1 VHPILAQR
9 GTWLLWA
16 IIWIAI
22 GAALSIL
29 MAQLEGLTWWAGLL
43 LIVPISLVYGFICS
57 GSWYLCHIAPLRRS
71 ATLRIISVH
80 GFGALISSSL
90 WLQIGEG
97 WAVLLQQ
104 LPWFA
109 DIENRYWHQSPLLV
123 SLGVALFL
131 LSSAVHYILIA
142 LADSRDAETRALRMQ
157 VLATE
162 AELRALRSQITPHF
176 LFNSLNSINALTSS
190 DPAGARRMCLL
201 LSDFLRGTLQ
211 VSSHERIPLAQEL
224 LLIDQF
230 LAIEQV
236 RFGERL
242 LVVREIDDDAFRRLL
257 PPLLLQPLVENAVTH
272 GISNMLEG
280 GTVRISART
289 EGSRL
294 IVAIENPRDPEARRR
309 AGAGLGLTNVR
320 RRLEAAYGRE
330 ATVNVEAVPDRFR
343 VELSLPSPPPEHVAP
358 PAPAAAPG
366 ATAPA
371 PASAAAVPHP
381 TLPVA

>member
-16 IIWIAI
+16 LIWIAI

-43 LIVPISLVYGFICS
+43 LIVPITLVYGFICS

-80 GFGALISSSL
+80 AFGALISSSL

-97 WAVLLQQ
+97 WATLLEQV
-104 LPWFA
+104 PWFA

-190 DPAGARRMCLL
+190 DPPGARRMCLL

-242 LVVREIDDDAFRRLL
+242 LVEREIADDAFRRLL

-280 GTVRISART
+280 GTLRISART

-294 IVAIENPRDPEARRR
+294 IVAVENPRDPEARRR

-320 RRLEAAYGRE
+320 RRLEAAYGRD

-343 VELSLPSPPPEHVAP
+343 VELSLPSPPPEPVAP
-358 PAPAAAPG
+358 PAPAPPAA
-366 ATAPA
+366 TPA
-371 PASAAAVPHP
+371 PSPAP

>member
-1 VHPILAQR
+1 MHPILAQR

-43 LIVPISLVYGFICS
+43 LIVPITLLYGFICS

-71 ATLRIISVH
+71 ATLRILSVH

-90 WLQIGEG
+90 WLQLGEG

-109 DIENRYWHQSPLLV
+109 GIETRYWHQSPLLV

-242 LVVREIDDDAFRRLL
+242 LVEREIDDDAFRRLL

-289 EGSRL
+289 DGNRL
-294 IVAIENPRDPEARRR
+294 IVAVENPRDPEARRR

-343 VELSLPSPPPEHVAP
+343 VELGLPSPSPEPSPSAP
-358 PAPAAAPG
+358 EPTPSAEPV
-366 ATAPA
+366 APA
-371 PASAAAVPHP
+371 PARA
-381 TLPVA
+381 

>member
-1 VHPILAQR
+1 MHPILAQR

-16 IIWIAI
+16 IIWIAV

-43 LIVPISLVYGFICS
+43 LIVPITLVYGFICS
-57 GSWYLCHIAPLRRS
+57 GSWYLCHIAPLRGS
-71 ATLRIISVH
+71 AALRIISVH

-97 WAVLLQQ
+97 WAALLEQ

-142 LADSRDAETRALRMQ
+142 LAESRDAETRALRMQ

-190 DPAGARRMCLL
+190 DPPGARRMCLL

-242 LVVREIDDDAFRRLL
+242 LVEREIDDDAFRRLL

-280 GTVRISART
+280 GTLRISART
-289 EGSRL
+289 DASRL

-309 AGAGLGLTNVR
+309 AGAGMGLANVR

-343 VELSLPSPPPEHVAP
+343 VELGLPSPPPEPIASV
-358 PAPAAAPG
+358 
-366 ATAPA
+366 A
-371 PASAAAVPHP
+371 PASAP
-381 TLPVA
+381 PVTAPV